1 MLEDPISQQGNPNTF
16 YEYLRV
22 NNVTTYDEIIKEIIK
37 RPVQRMINGYCIK
50 GTSQLFNRYE
60 YIRVDK
66 RVEFFFLEV
75 FFSSITLLSDDKI
88 HEVLNMLPKRIHT
101 VLLSKALL
109 RDVWKISFLGFYDN
123 NVIHKSILESNI
135 PELSAIL
142 NVKVIYPS

>member
-66 RVEFFFLEV
+66 RVEFFFLEI
-75 FFSSITLLSDDKI
+75 FFLL
-88 HEVLNMLPKRIHT
+88 
-101 VLLSKALL
+101 
-109 RDVWKISFLGFYDN
+109 
-123 NVIHKSILESNI
+123 
-135 PELSAIL
+135 
-142 NVKVIYPS
+142 